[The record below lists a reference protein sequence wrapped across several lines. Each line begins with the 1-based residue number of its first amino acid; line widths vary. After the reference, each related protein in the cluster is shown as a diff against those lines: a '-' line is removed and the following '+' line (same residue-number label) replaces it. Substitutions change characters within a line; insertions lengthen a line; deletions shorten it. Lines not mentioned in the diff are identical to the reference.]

1 METIS
6 EILKQTR
13 EKLNLSLKEVSE
25 ATKIRETVLK
35 AIEDGNFSYL
45 PSIYMQS
52 FIKEYIGFLGLDY
65 SELKTQLDT
74 IFKSKTTYIKEKNS
88 QVLLSDKQ
96 RKVRYTSQQLNKVLY
111 FVYAGLFLSILA
123 IIYFSFF
130 YEPEELKPLETLKT
144 TDTFSLSPTNMP
156 LSIVQQG
163 ISQDSIK
170 LEFLAT
176 DTVWINIVIDNRVT
190 EKTVLYPNNRK
201 VWKAQS
207 FFRFTLGNAGGVII
221 RRNDEQL
228 PSLSKEKVVIKNI
241 IVTRDKFYIE
251 TSPKKTPKQNETA
264 KPILISPTEIKRE
277 IPVLKDNKKTLIR

>member
-25 ATKIRETVLK
+25 ATKIRESVLN
-35 AIEDGNFSYL
+35 AIENGIFSYL

-52 FIKEYIGFLGLDY
+52 FIKEYIDFLGLDY
-65 SELKTQLDT
+65 SELKPQLDS
-74 IFKSKTTYIKEKNS
+74 IFKSKTINAREKNS
-88 QVLLSDKQ
+88 QVLLSDHQ
-96 RKVRYTSQQLNKVLY
+96 RKVPYTSQQLNKVLY

-144 TDTFSLSPTNMP
+144 TDTFSLSPSSVPQTT
-156 LSIVQQG
+156 VKQG
-163 ISQDSIK
+163 LSQDSIK

-201 VWKAQS
+201 VWKAQN
-207 FFRFTLGNAGGVII
+207 FFRFTLGNAGGIII

-241 IVTRDKFYIE
+241 IVTRDKFYVE
-251 TSPKKTPKQNETA
+251 TSPRKTLRQIEST
-264 KPILISPTEIKRE
+264 KPIIITPTEIKRE
-277 IPVLKDNKKTLIR
+277 IPILKDTKKTIIR

>member
-25 ATKIRETVLK
+25 ATKIRESVLN
-35 AIEDGNFSYL
+35 AIENGNFGYL

-52 FIKEYIGFLGLDY
+52 FIKEYIDFLGLDY
-65 SELKTQLDT
+65 SELKPQLDS
-74 IFKSKTTYIKEKNS
+74 IFKSKTINAREKNS
-88 QVLLSDKQ
+88 QVLLSDHQ

-144 TDTFSLSPTNMP
+144 TDTFSLSPSSVPQTT
-156 LSIVQQG
+156 VKQG
-163 ISQDSIK
+163 MLQDSIK
-170 LEFLAT
+170 LEFFAT

-190 EKTVLYPNNRK
+190 EKTVLYPKNRK
-201 VWKAQS
+201 VWKAQN

-221 RRNDEQL
+221 LRNDEQL
-228 PSLSKEKVVIKNI
+228 PSLSREKVVIKNI
-241 IVTRDKFYIE
+241 IVTRDKFYVE
-251 TSPKKTPKQNETA
+251 TSPRKTQRQIETT
-264 KPILISPTEIKRE
+264 KPIIISPTEIKRE
-277 IPVLKDNKKTLIR
+277 IPVLKDTKKTIIR